1 MEYMEQPKPFTTQL
15 PASLIK
21 RLKKVVK
28 DKGLKMSHAMKLA
41 VEAWVEQQG
50 A

>member
-1 MEYMEQPKPFTTQL
+1 MEQAKPFTTQL
-15 PASLIK
+15 PPSLIK

-28 DKGLKMSHAMKLA
+28 DEGLKMSHAVKLA
-41 VEAWVEQQG
+41 VEAWVEQKG